1 MTPEPAGGGAVV
13 ATPDRDT
20 TRAPDRFMVAWV
32 LAAGVLVAAI
42 VVIGDHRVWSKVGIT
57 SIVLYIGAVVAAE
70 RIELRLSLEPR
81 HAAFTLIEVAITAG
95 LLLLPGTVVVV
106 GATIGTTISQ
116 MLRGLR
122 GAPAWF
128 NVAIATVGSA
138 VAAGVIAIFPVV
150 GPLVAE
156 RPIAGALVG
165 MLGYA
170 AVNAAAISGVVL
182 RSSIP
187 QPAEEL
193 RRQFPFFISTT
204 FGTTAVGVVVA
215 ALWMTEPV
223 LSLLALVPAAAIYLA
238 AQGSYRTSQ
247 LLSEVRTERDRLTLV
262 VDGASDGIILLGR
275 YGEVR
280 LWSRGMEAMTGIT
293 AETAVGQAVADLLTD
308 ARRRAMDN
316 VRGAWLLDGP
326 AKGAFGRRKHRE
338 LSATLIH
345 GDGTAREVRE
355 SHALL
360 TDDRGRF
367 IGDVVV
373 VRDVSRQAE
382 LERLRGDFVA
392 RVSHELRSPLT
403 PIRGL
408 AQTLRLHDAQLT
420 FERRQQVLDHL
431 VERSDHLARLIDD
444 LLLVTRVDTED
455 LHDLFHASTIP
466 LGQVVADE
474 VTRFCH
480 LHPRRVVD
488 VDRPTAI
495 VTALADPEHVARIV
509 GAVLDNA
516 DRYSPASERVRV
528 TVSEEPGGPV
538 VRISDRGPGI
548 PEEQRDAVFEPF
560 HRLEDPLTMRT
571 GGVGLGLFLARRL
584 AELMGG
590 ALTLATPPDGVGTTL
605 ELRLPA
611 GGRHSEGLPTPTVEH
626 ALRNGASS

>member
-1 MTPEPAGGGAVV
+1 V
-13 ATPDRDT
+13 AALSEREAA
-20 TRAPDRFMVAWV
+20 RAPDRYMVVWV
-32 LAAGVLVAAI
+32 AAAGVLVLALVALS
-42 VVIGDHRVWSKVGIT
+42 DHGVWSQVGSA
-57 SIVLYIGAVVAAE
+57 SIALYITAVVAAE

-106 GATIGTTISQ
+106 GAMIGTAVSQ
-116 MLRGLR
+116 VLRGLR
-122 GAPAWF
+122 GTAAWF

-138 VAAGVIAIFPVV
+138 VAAGVIGIFPTV
-150 GPLVAE
+150 GPLVAG
-156 RPIAGALVG
+156 RPIVGALVG

-170 AVNAAAISGVVL
+170 AVNAVAISGVVL
-182 RSSIP
+182 RSAIP
-187 QPAEEL
+187 EPAEEL
-193 RRQFPFFISTT
+193 RRQLPFFLGTT

-215 ALWMTEPV
+215 TLWMTEPV

-275 YGEVR
+275 QGEVR
-280 LWSRGMEAMTGIT
+280 LWSRGMEAMTGIA
-293 AETAVGQAVADLLTD
+293 AEAAVGHPVADLLTD
-308 ARRRAMDN
+308 ARRRAIEN
-316 VRGAWLLDGP
+316 VRGAWLLEPTTDKS
-326 AKGAFGRRKHRE
+326 ADSQHAHRE
-338 LSATLIH
+338 LGATLIH
-345 GDGTAREVRE
+345 RDGSAREVRE

-360 TDDRGRF
+360 TDDRGRL

-373 VRDVSRQAE
+373 VRDVSRQAQ
-382 LERLRGDFVA
+382 LERLRSDFVA

-420 FERRQQVLDHL
+420 AERRQQVLDRL

-455 LHDLFHASTIP
+455 LHDLIHATRIG
-466 LGQVVADE
+466 LCEVVADE
-474 VTRFCH
+474 VARFCH
-480 LHPRRVVD
+480 LHPRRRVEVD
-488 VDRPTAI
+488 QPPGGVSA
-495 VTALADPEHVARIV
+495 VADPGHVARIV

-516 DRYSPASERVRV
+516 DRYSPANEPVQVSISEGA
-528 TVSEEPGGPV
+528 GGPV
-538 VRISDRGPGI
+538 VRIRDRGSGI

-571 GGVGLGLFLARRL
+571 SGVGLGLFLARRL
-584 AELMGG
+584 AQLMGG
-590 ALTLATPPDGVGTTL
+590 ALTLSTPPDGVGTIL
-605 ELRLPA
+605 ELRLPTS
-611 GGRHSEGLPTPTVEH
+611 GRRSEGSSVPTLGRPVGQ
-626 ALRNGASS
+626 GAGR

>member
-1 MTPEPAGGGAVV
+1 MAASPHRVGTRADAYVLSWVGGAV
-13 ATPDRDT
+13 
-20 TRAPDRFMVAWV
+20 
-32 LAAGVLVAAI
+32 LIAAGFAI
-42 VVIGDHRVWSKVGIT
+42 VGDHSVWQRVGLSWVA
-57 SIVLYIGAVVAAE
+57 LYIGAVVLAE
-70 RIELRLSLEPR
+70 RIEFRLTVEST
-81 HAAFTLIEVAITAG
+81 HTAFTLIEVAITAG
-95 LLLLPGTVVVV
+95 LLLLPGPIVVV
-106 GATIGTTISQ
+106 GAMIGTTLSQ
-116 MLRGLR
+116 LLRGLR
-122 GAPAWF
+122 GAPVWF

-138 VAAGVIAIFPVV
+138 LAAGVLAVFPPV

-156 RPIAGALVG
+156 RPIMGALLG
-165 MLGYA
+165 MIGYGT
-170 AVNAAAISGVVL
+170 VNAAAIAGVVL
-182 RSSIP
+182 RSSREAP
-187 QPAEEL
+187 EEEL
-193 RRQFPFFISTT
+193 RRQAPFFVSYT
-204 FGTTAVGVVVA
+204 FAATSVGIVVA
-215 ALWMTEPV
+215 TLWVTQPV
-223 LSLLALVPAAAIYLA
+223 LSLLALVPAAAISLA
-238 AQGSYRTSQ
+238 AHGIKRTNE
-247 LLSEVRTERDRLTLV
+247 LLAEVRTERDRLTLV
-262 VDGASDGIILLGR
+262 VDGASDGIILLDQG
-275 YGEVR
+275 GEVQ
-280 LWSRGMEAMTGIT
+280 LWSRGMEAMTGIL
-293 AETAVGQAVADLLTD
+293 ADAAVGEPVADLLTD

>member
-1 MTPEPAGGGAVV
+1 VV
-13 ATPDRDT
+13 ATPERDA
-20 TRAPDRFMVAWV
+20 TRAPHRYMVSWV
-32 LAAGVLVAAI
+32 VAAGFLATTIVLI
-42 VVIGDHRVWSKVGIT
+42 SDHGVWSRVG
-57 SIVLYIGAVVAAE
+57 VAPLALYVGAVVAAE
-70 RIELRLSLEPR
+70 RIELRLSIEPR
-81 HAAFTLIEVAITAG
+81 HAAFTLIEVALTAG

-106 GATIGTTISQ
+106 GALVGTTFSQ
-116 MLRGLR
+116 LLRGLY

-138 VAAGVIAIFPVV
+138 VAAGVMSIFPEV
-150 GPLVAE
+150 GPLVAG

-170 AVNAAAISGVVL
+170 AVNATAISGVVL

-193 RRQFPFFISTT
+193 RRQLPFFISTT

-215 ALWMTEPV
+215 ALWTTEPA

-238 AQGSYRTSQ
+238 AQGAYRTSE

-275 YGEVR
+275 HGEVR
-280 LWSRGMEAMTGIT
+280 LWSRGMEAMTGIL
-293 AETAVGQAVADLLTD
+293 ADAAVGRPVADLLTD

-316 VRGAWLLDGP
+316 VRDAWLLKDP
-326 AKGAFGRRKHRE
+326 SNGASERRMHRE

-345 GDGTAREVRE
+345 VDGTAREVRE

-360 TDDRGRF
+360 TDDRGRL

-373 VRDVSRQAE
+373 VRDVSRQAQ
-382 LERLRGDFVA
+382 LERLRSDFVA

-420 FERRQQVLDHL
+420 SERREQVLDHL

-444 LLLVTRVDTED
+444 LLLVTRVDTDD
-455 LHDLFHASTIP
+455 LQDLFHASSFP
-466 LGQVVADE
+466 LCQAVADE

-480 LHPRRVVD
+480 LHPRRTVD
-488 VDRPTAI
+488 VERPPAV
-495 VTALADPEHVARIV
+495 VTTLADPAHVARIV
-509 GAVLDNA
+509 SAVLDNA
-516 DRYSPASERVRV
+516 DRYSPASEAIRV
-528 TVSEEPGGPV
+528 TISEEPGGPA

-590 ALTLATPPDGVGTTL
+590 ALTVTPPPDGVGATL

-611 GGRHSEGLPTPTVEH
+611 GERQPEGPPTPTVEN
-626 ALRNGASS
+626 ALRNGARS